1 MEMNKYI
8 LSMLLIGA
16 LAIPGCTR
24 EKKELQE
31 ITVKLKY
38 FHQAQFAGNYVA
50 NERGFYAD
58 EGLKVNL
65 VPFSLEEPPSIHAV
79 PSGKAVF
86 GITGA
91 NEVIMARAR
100 GLPVKSFAVIYKT
113 SPICAYAL
121 KRSGIVKPQDFIGK
135 TVGLEKAPDI
145 EMMYSAMMTRLGID
159 RSQIKEIT
167 IGFDAKELLDGTVD
181 VSTGYVVNEPHQAI
195 KAGHEVNII
204 LMADYG
210 VNMYGDVL
218 FATED
223 TINNNPEL
231 VERFLRAT
239 LKGWE
244 YAIVNQE
251 EAVGITLKYATDRT
265 KSHESYML
273 QASIPLIHT
282 GDSPIGWMEKAR
294 WGQVQDI
301 LLQQKILDKEI
312 NVDEAYTT
320 RFLEKISSE
329 R

>member
-1 MEMNKYI
+1 MKNNI
-8 LSMLLIGA
+8 LLMLLISA
-16 LAIPGCTR
+16 LVIPGCTSR

-31 ITVKLKY
+31 IIVKLKY

-50 NERGFYAD
+50 NEKGFYAD

-65 VPFSLEEPPSIHAV
+65 APFSLEEPSIKAV
-79 PSGKAVF
+79 TGGKAVF

-100 GLPVKSFAVIYKT
+100 GLPIKTFAVIYKT

-121 KRSGIVKPQDFIGK
+121 KRSGIVRPQDFIGK

-145 EMMYSAMMTRLGID
+145 EMMYAAMITRLGID
-159 RSQIKEIT
+159 RSQIKEVT
-167 IGFDAKELLDGTVD
+167 IGWDATELLDGTVD

-218 FATED
+218 FATEV
-223 TINNNPEL
+223 TLGNKPEL

-239 LKGWE
+239 LRGWQ
-244 YAIVNQE
+244 YAIENQE
-251 EAVGITLKYATDRT
+251 EAVDITLKYATDRT
-265 KSHESYML
+265 RSHESYML
-273 QASIPLIHT
+273 QRSIPLIHT
-282 GDSPIGWMEKAR
+282 GESPIGWMEKAR
-294 WGQVQDI
+294 WEQVQDI
-301 LLQQKILDKEI
+301 LLQQKILDKKI
-312 NVDEAYTT
+312 DVDEAFTT
-320 RFLEKISSE
+320 RFLEKIYAE
-329 R
+329 K